1 MSEHAASSH
10 FDKPKTPPAV
20 ESLRGKA
27 SELTG
32 YWWVGLVAGIA
43 WLVIS
48 IVILQFDDAS
58 VTTVGILFGLMLL
71 LAGAVNFALAAVAES
86 ARWVWALFGML
97 FVFAA
102 VVCFVNPADTFAAAA
117 DMLGFLFLLLG
128 IWWMVRSFLE
138 KAINPVWWLGLIS
151 GILMTCMAFWTSG
164 QFFVHKAYILLVFA
178 GIWAMVEGINSI
190 VRAFAVR
197 DAHQELEG

>member
-10 FDKPKTPPAV
+10 FDKSKAPPAI
-20 ESLRGKA
+20 EGLRGKA
-27 SELTG
+27 LELTG

-48 IVILQFDDAS
+48 LVILQFDNAS
-58 VTTVGILFGLMLL
+58 VTTVGILFGLMFL
-71 LAGAVNFALAAVAES
+71 LAGAVNFALASVAES
-86 ARWVWALFGML
+86 ARWVWALAGML
-97 FVFAA
+97 FVAAA
-102 VVCFVNPADTFAAAA
+102 VVCFVSPADTFAGAA

-138 KAINPVWWLGLIS
+138 RPVNPVWWLGLIS
-151 GILMTCMAFWTSG
+151 GVLMTCMAFWTSG
-164 QFFVHKAYILLVFA
+164 QFFIHKAYILLVFA
-178 GIWAMVEGINSI
+178 GIWALIEGINAI

-197 DAHQELEG
+197 EVHEELES